1 MNYKQQL
8 NQLKTDKIMWHIT
21 ESIHD
26 AAPEPGEVP
35 LADERLVEAIRLAVS
50 LALHEM
56 EG

>member
-1 MNYKQQL
+1 MNYKQRL